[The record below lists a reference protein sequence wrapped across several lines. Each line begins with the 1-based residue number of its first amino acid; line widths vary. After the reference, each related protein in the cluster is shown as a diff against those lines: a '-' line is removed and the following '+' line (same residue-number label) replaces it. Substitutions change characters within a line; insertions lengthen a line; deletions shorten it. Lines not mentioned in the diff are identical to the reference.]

1 MCGPIN
7 ENADASESNSNPIES
22 KKLAENG
29 WYRQASK
36 GQKEIKMFLQNGS

>member
-7 ENADASESNSNPIES
+7 ENEDASNSNSTPEES
-22 KKLAENG
+22 GKLAENG